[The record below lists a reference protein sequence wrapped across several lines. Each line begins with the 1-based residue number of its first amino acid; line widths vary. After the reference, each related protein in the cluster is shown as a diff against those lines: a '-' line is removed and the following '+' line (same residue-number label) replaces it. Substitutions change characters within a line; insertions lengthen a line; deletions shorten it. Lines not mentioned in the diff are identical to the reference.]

1 MWKAVLAGT
10 AALTVAGSTLVY
22 AQQRGPRPESFR
34 RGPPSAEETQAFAN
48 ARLAALRAGL
58 SLTPEQQANWPAF
71 EEAARELQKLRLD
84 RMHAMIE
91 QRRNPRPQS
100 TDPAERMRSRGAAMA
115 DMGAALKKLADAVD
129 PLYKSLD
136 DNQKRRF
143 GVLSRLGDPREAFA
157 LGGRDDDR
165 RDGRGDRDFGRGREF
180 RGERE
185 RRDFRDGPDMRGDRF
200 GRDFRDDRDFR
211 DRGDRFGGRDFRDGR
226 DGPDFRGDRFERDF
240 HYGPEFRRR
249 FGRDFRDGPDFR
261 GDRGDR
267 FGRDFRGGRDF
278 RDDRDFR
285 GGGRN
290 FRGRDDERDF
300 RNRDDRGRGF
310 RDSRNDD
317 GPETRGADRADLEA
331 PNGN

>member
-1 MWKAVLAGT
+1 MWKAALAGT
-10 AALTVAGSTLVY
+10 AALTIAGSTLVY

-34 RGPPSAEETQAFAN
+34 RGPPSAEEVQAFAN

-84 RMHAMIE
+84 RIHAMIE
-91 QRRNPRPQS
+91 QGRNPQPQS

-157 LGGRDDDR
+157 LGRDNDR
-165 RDGRGDRDFGRGREF
+165 RDARGDRDSGRGREF
-180 RGERE
+180 RGERDG
-185 RRDFRDGPDMRGDRF
+185 RDFRDRPDMRGDRF

-240 HYGPEFRRR
+240 RYGPEFRRR

-267 FGRDFRGGRDF
+267 FGRDFRGGRDY

-285 GGGRN
+285 GGRS

-300 RNRDDRGRGF
+300 RNRDDGGRGF
-310 RDSRNDD
+310 RDERSEN
-317 GPETRGADRADLEA
+317 GPATRGTDRADLET
-331 PNGN
+331 PNGPID